1 MLELK
6 SNSPPGLLSAPERK
20 RTETHKTIS
29 ESTTNTIKTLA
40 MLRARSHLL
49 SHKKSL
55 VLSRQT
61 KGNQF
66 LNFYWQ
72 MQAWGQGSAC
82 RDLLGARL
90 PWAPAIPCPPVR
102 GRNRFFSS
110 LGMSNPIVEFSI
122 MGIPLKAQP
131 LLAHTSYQHGASYP
145 ALLVVVIPSLSPSS
159 HACFFFNP
167 PPPSFP
173 GFIYG
178 TQTLIS

>member
-6 SNSPPGLLSAPERK
+6 SNSPPGLLSAPARK

-66 LNFYWQ
+66 LNIYWQ
-72 MQAWGQGSAC
+72 MQAWGQGSTC

-90 PWAPAIPCPPVR
+90 PWAPAIPCPPV
-102 GRNRFFSS
+102 GKK
-110 LGMSNPIVEFSI
+110 P
-122 MGIPLKAQP
+122 P
-131 LLAHTSYQHGASYP
+131 LLIPGDVLPSVGLSITRFLFLWVTADLQLGKGSASPCPYQLP
-145 ALLVVVIPSLSPSS
+145 AWSIIPSPSGGGD
-159 HACFFFNP
+159 P
-167 PPPSFP
+167 KPFP
-173 GFIYG
+173 TFPC
-178 TQTLIS
+178 LFLF